1 MVVLQHAAS
10 SRRMQLHVIHMLTV
24 IIKSDVHYSIA
35 PSIVAMF
42 LALFNVNSRLWGM
55 PILPEIAIGQ
65 KRMKHLVA
73 TELNAK
79 YRKIKKCNER

>member
-1 MVVLQHAAS
+1 MLFSRVFKKNLQQVMVVLQHAAS
-10 SRRMQLHVIHMLTV
+10 CRKMQLHVIHMLTV

-42 LALFNVNSRLWGM
+42 LVLFNVDSRLWGM

-65 KRMKHLVA
+65 KRG
-73 TELNAK
+73 TFG
-79 YRKIKKCNER
+79 CN